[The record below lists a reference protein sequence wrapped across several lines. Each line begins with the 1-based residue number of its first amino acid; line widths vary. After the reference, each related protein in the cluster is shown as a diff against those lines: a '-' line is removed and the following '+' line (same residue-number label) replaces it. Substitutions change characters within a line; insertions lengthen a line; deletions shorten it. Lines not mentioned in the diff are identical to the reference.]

1 MLNLQRGGGRVA
13 YINSILHNINENLP
27 TGSVYGP
34 TPHPPCTSE
43 VMLYYQNIGI
53 NIHVAVN

>member
-34 TPHPPCTSE
+34 HPPCTSE